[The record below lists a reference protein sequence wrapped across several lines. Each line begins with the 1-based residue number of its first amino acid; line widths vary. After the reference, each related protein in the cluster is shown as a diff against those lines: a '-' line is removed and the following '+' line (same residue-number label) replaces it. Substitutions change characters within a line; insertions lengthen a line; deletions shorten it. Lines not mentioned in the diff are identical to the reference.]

1 MMNFDQWLEFFVNT
15 FSLIVMIVSLFGL
28 IIPIFPGTV
37 IIWLVALLFGIASGF
52 GVLGG
57 IIFGVITVLM
67 IGSTLA
73 DNILMGAKAREHGAS
88 WLSIGLALL
97 AGILGTIIFPPVGGL
112 IGAPLVL
119 YVSEYYRMRD
129 GNKALA
135 TVKALAIG
143 WGWAFVARFGIG
155 VLMVGL
161 WAVWAFTS

>member
-15 FSLIVMIVSLFGL
+15 FSLVVMVVSLIGL

-57 IIFGVITVLM
+57 IIFVILTILM
-67 IGSTLA
+67 IVSTLA

-88 WLSIGLALL
+88 WLSIGLALVT
-97 AGILGTIIFPPVGGL
+97 GVVGTMVFPPIGGI

-119 YVSEYYRMRD
+119 FLSEYNRVRD
-129 GNKALA
+129 RDKALA
-135 TVKALAIG
+135 TVKALALG

-155 VLMVGL
+155 VVMIGL